1 MKLEDYIKKESKDA
15 RQYGSTK
22 EVKRIIDLT
31 KRAKKM
37 IKDLERST
45 QGIELL
51 DLAKTDEDKKE
62 VIEAK
67 KHIKVIKDNLN
78 ELYKILSNVMGKN

>member
-37 IKDLERST
+37 IKDLESST